1 MRQAPSPDLSTLL
14 RVGTI
19 VEVDLATAR
28 CRVTYGDPDSDD
40 GEAET
45 GWIAWLAARA
55 GDTRIWSP
63 PSEGEQVLLL
73 CPDGQLTAAVALP
86 GLWRDLFPPPGSEP
100 ADLIEWADGA
110 RVLYDPDAS
119 EMQVNL
125 PAGATIQIVSPGGV
139 TIDAEEGITLRGD
152 LTIEGDVSVDGKI
165 DVTGDVVGDGISLA
179 SHLHGGVQSG
189 AAKTGA
195 PE

>member
-1 MRQAPSPDLSTLL
+1 MRPPPSTDISSLL

-28 CRVTYGDPDSDD
+28 CRVAYGDPDSDD

-45 GWIAWLAARA
+45 GWIPWLAMRA
-55 GDTRIWSP
+55 GATRIWSP

-73 CPDGQLTAAVALP
+73 CPDGQLTAAIALP
-86 GLWRDLFPPPGSEP
+86 GIWRDLFPPPGSDP
-100 ADLIEWADGA
+100 ADLIEWPDGA

-119 EMQVNL
+119 EMQITL
-125 PAGATIQIVSPGGV
+125 PAGATLQLVSPGGV
-139 TIDAEEGITLRGD
+139 TLDAEGGFTLRGD
-152 LTIEGDVSVDGKI
+152 VTIEGDVNVEGRI
-165 DVTGDVVGDGISLA
+165 DAMGDIVGDGISLA

-189 AAKTGA
+189 AAKTGV